1 MSDVGQVALEDSNV
15 ALMNSDLAKS
25 VREAAAQFEPEWEG
39 AGKQV
44 GIEIWRSENLGVKR
58 WEKKEYGK
66 FFDGDSYIVLNTYK
80 VRTNMTSLYSFPSF
94 FKACA
99 CKIECTDPQ
108 FRYNAVGGQHQ
119 FDLCLYA
126 SANCCH
132 ALFITCCCCDLPG
145 S

>member
-58 WEKKEYGK
+58 WEKKEHGK

-80 VRTNMTSLYSFPSF
+80 VRQT
-94 FKACA
+94 
-99 CKIECTDPQ
+99 
-108 FRYNAVGGQHQ
+108 
-119 FDLCLYA
+119 
-126 SANCCH
+126 
-132 ALFITCCCCDLPG
+132 
-145 S
+145 